1 MFPDK
6 TAIEKHN
13 TYILEPVAGFTR
25 PVAAATTTM
34 TSCPFFLQIANM
46 KVQITSLGMHMRYA
60 LGLRHGAICTLPLA
74 FGFGQMAWISTPA
87 AVRIRTYIGAKSMT
101 PALFAY

>member
-1 MFPDK
+1 MP
-6 TAIEKHN
+6 TAIPTAKS
-13 TYILEPVAGFTR
+13 YCYSRLLAVGRRLLAVGR
-25 PVAAATTTM
+25 C
-34 TSCPFFLQIANM
+34 SFFLQIANM

-87 AVRIRTYIGAKSMT
+87 AVRIHWC
-101 PALFAY
+101 

>member
-1 MFPDK
+1 MHTIK

-46 KVQITSLGMHMRYA
+46 KVQITSRSMHMRYA
-60 LGLRHGAICTLPLA
+60 FGLRHGAMHFA
-74 FGFGQMAWISTPA
+74 FGFGFGHIWHGFPHLRLFA
-87 AVRIRTYIGAKSMT
+87 YIGAKSMT
-101 PALFAY
+101 PALFTY